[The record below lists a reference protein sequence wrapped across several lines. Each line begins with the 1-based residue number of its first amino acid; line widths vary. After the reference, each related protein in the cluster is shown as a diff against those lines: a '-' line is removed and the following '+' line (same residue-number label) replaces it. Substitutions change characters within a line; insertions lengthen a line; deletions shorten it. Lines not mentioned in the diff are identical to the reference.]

1 MGVRRQPS
9 SLSTRAS
16 SLVTVEIP
24 AGEVVIREGEEGDR
38 FYVVERGQL
47 TVEAH
52 GVQGETLHPGAYFGE
67 IALLRSSPRSATV
80 RTDTAVTLLA
90 LERDDFIAAVT
101 GHVGSKEAAD
111 AVIPNRLRTLRPTV
125 AAG

>member
-1 MGVRRQPS
+1 LALLPPS
-9 SLSTRAS
+9 SLNTLAS

-24 AGEVVIREGEEGDR
+24 AGGVVIAQGDAGDR
-38 FYVVERGQL
+38 FYVVERGRL
-47 TVEAH
+47 KIEAD
-52 GVQGETLHPGAYFGE
+52 GVQGEPLHPGEYFGE

-80 RTDTAVTLLA
+80 RADTAVTLLA

-101 GHVGSKEAAD
+101 GHAESKDAAD
-111 AVIPNRLRTLRPTV
+111 AVIASRLRTLRPTL